1 MKWQLDNIVMIWWA
15 CESPSY
21 LLKVGSIGNVLVNS
35 EILVVCLGTCG
46 QPQCNLWDVVQIKK
60 FLTGAA
66 MLP

>member
-1 MKWQLDNIVMIWWA
+1 MTARYYCYDLMSLWITILFIKSRYW
-15 CESPSY
+15 Y
-21 LLKVGSIGNVLVNS
+21 GSNAVVNS

-60 FLTGAA
+60 FSTGAA